1 LPAYLYWSAF
11 DFHLQENVLYYAIV
25 VPATVVFI
33 ALAYHNV
40 YKVKRIKLI
49 SIRSGKSHKKLG
61 LSREDLESLTVDLA
75 TKESLTYSLWFNNLI
90 YSLVFSFLA
99 FYALQSLPTNYNYIF
114 SSVIAGALQWQLST
128 A

>member
-1 LPAYLYWSAF
+1 MK
-11 DFHLQENVLYYAIV
+11 DNVLYFAIV

-49 SIRSGKSHKKLG
+49 NSRSGKSHKKMG
-61 LSREDLESLTVDLA
+61 LSREELEVLTVDLA

-99 FYALQSLPTNYNYIF
+99 FYALQSLPINYNYIF